1 MVSVNHVTHLP
12 GTNVDYIEGGCLSTD
27 DKPLSFATGS
37 ILVEVDTGD
46 VYMFDGTAWVKQLS
60 LQG

>member
-1 MVSVNHVTHLP
+1 MVSFNHVVKLP
-12 GTNVDYIEGGCLSTD
+12 GADYVEGACLSAD
-27 DKPLSFATGS
+27 EKPVGLATGS

-46 VYMFDGTAWVKQLS
+46 VYMFDGTDWQNEMS

>member
-1 MVSVNHVTHLP
+1 MVSANYVIKKP
-12 GTNVDYIEGGCLSTD
+12 GADYVEGACLSTD
-27 DKPLSFATGS
+27 EKPTSFAVGS

-46 VYMFDGTAWVKQLS
+46 VYMFDGTSWVNQLS